1 VVQLVDP
8 RCDTRAMNDIAPP
21 PARPGPSGQSAPGNR
36 VRTATFVAAAIGV
49 LVAATILWWPRT
61 TVVKTFSQP
70 PGVVYSDDSLHTVVL
85 QHVHA
90 PIAVLRLSDD
100 STSGLDHYE
109 VYLGRDPS
117 GGYGHHV
124 RLDATDM
131 DPTRLTVEWA
141 TEGVSL
147 NFGSGHRVF
156 VPATSFVGGR

>member
-1 VVQLVDP
+1 MGKSV
-8 RCDTRAMNDIAPP
+8 
-21 PARPGPSGQSAPGNR
+21 PSRRG
-36 VRTATFVAAAIGV
+36 RTAIIVAAALGF
-49 LVAATILWWPRT
+49 LVVATILSWTRT
-61 TVVKTFSQP
+61 TDVKTFSQP
-70 PGVVYSDDSLHTVVL
+70 PGVVYSDHSPHTVVL
-85 QHVHA
+85 QHVRA

-131 DPTRLTVEWA
+131 DPTRLTVEWT

-147 NFGSGHRVF
+147 NFESGHRVF
-156 VPATSFVGGR
+156 VPAASFVGGR

>member
-1 VVQLVDP
+1 MGKSV
-8 RCDTRAMNDIAPP
+8 
-21 PARPGPSGQSAPGNR
+21 PGRRG
-36 VRTATFVAAAIGV
+36 RTAIFIAAAIGI
-49 LVAATILWWPRT
+49 LVVATILSWTRT
-61 TVVKTFSQP
+61 TDVKAFSQP
-70 PGVVYSDDSLHTVVL
+70 PGVVYSDDSPHTVVL

-90 PIAVLRLSDD
+90 PIAALRLSDD

-131 DPTRLTVEWA
+131 DPTRLTVEWT

-147 NFGSGHRVF
+147 NFESGHRVF
-156 VPATSFVGGR
+156 VPAAAFVGGR